1 MKQKK
6 TTFRSKLKRINL
18 WQSKADN
25 ILDDIVNLFPNYE
38 CYPVNL
44 YPNLPY
50 VRDRVKAFIVKE
62 SPLWILTLDIS
73 NKAHDD
79 IENKDLSPFYGCN
92 DTIESFTSR
101 YYNK

>member
-6 TTFRSKLKRINL
+6 TNFRSKLKRINL
-18 WQSKADN
+18 WQSEADN
-25 ILDDIVNLFPNYE
+25 ILDEIEDNIS
-38 CYPVNL
+38 YPDLVNL

-50 VRDRVKAFIVKE
+50 VRDRVKDFIVKE
-62 SPLWILTLDIS
+62 SPLWILTRDIS
-73 NKAHDD
+73 DQAHND
-79 IENKDLSPFYGCN
+79 IENKDLSPFYGCG

>member
-6 TTFRSKLKRINL
+6 ITFWSKLKRINL
-18 WQSKADN
+18 WQSEADN
-25 ILDDIVNLFPNYE
+25 ILDEIEDNIPSSDL
-38 CYPVNL
+38 VNL

-50 VRDRVKAFIVKE
+50 VRDRAKAFIVKE
-62 SPLWILTLDIS
+62 SPLWILTRDIS
-73 NKAHDD
+73 DEAHND
-79 IENKDLSPFYGCN
+79 IENKDLSPFYGCG